1 MSFYYVIKGML
12 VILDLLLIFIAK
24 VVEVSLTTLRT
35 VFISRG
41 EKLYASTIGFV
52 EVVIWL
58 MVTSA
63 VLSDINQYPAK
74 IFIYALGFS
83 AGNYV
88 GLRIEE
94 RLGLGYSNVQIITN
108 SKDGKV
114 MANSL
119 RKLGNAVTIVK
130 GEGRDNK
137 RVILSTYVK
146 RKKKDDVLHA
156 VEELGIQGV
165 VTVSETQKIYGGF
178 GIK

>member
-1 MSFYYVIKGML
+1 MS
-12 VILDLLLIFIAK
+12 ILELLLIFTAK
-24 VVEVSLTTLRT
+24 VIEVSLTTLRT

-41 EKLYASTIGFV
+41 EKLYASSIGFV

-63 VLSDINQYPAK
+63 VLSDISQYPAK

-88 GLRIEE
+88 GLKIEE

-108 SKDGKV
+108 VEDGKM
-114 MANSL
+114 MADSL
-119 RKLGNAVTIVK
+119 RGLGHAVTVLQ

-137 RVILSTYVK
+137 RVVLSTYVK
-146 RKKKDDVLHA
+146 RKKKDLVLQA
-156 VEELGIQGV
+156 VEELEIKGV

-178 GIK
+178 GIR

>member
-1 MSFYYVIKGML
+1 ML
-12 VILDLLLIFIAK
+12 FILELLLIFTAK

-41 EKLYASTIGFV
+41 EKLYASSIGFV

-63 VLSDINQYPAK
+63 VLSDISQYPAK

-108 SKDGKV
+108 VADGKI
-114 MANSL
+114 MANAL
-119 RKLGNAVTIVK
+119 RELGHAVTILN

-137 RVILSTYVK
+137 RVVLSTYVK
-146 RKKKDDVLHA
+146 RKKKDLVLHA
-156 VEELGIQGV
+156 VEDLEIQGV

-178 GIK
+178 GVK